1 LELEIHVCQHCGRFD
16 KVCDKDRGTIQNSRR
31 NTEKQMGADIPLM
44 EIDLQEQRVSLPDI
58 QKPLFWSAGNI
69 RTIRLKSQ
77 AGGLVDR

>member
-1 LELEIHVCQHCGRFD
+1 
-16 KVCDKDRGTIQNSRR
+16 
-31 NTEKQMGADIPLM
+31 MGADIPLM